1 MDEYNKDSWDDIKK
15 YVKRKAKSKTDD
27 KINKLRAKQTES
39 ADEEL
44 EQPGEDQSMSDI
56 SLSEDEL
63 KHDKITAKLKNK
75 KKRKLSDR
83 EAEEEELV
91 AVDDN
96 YDNASFHQMNLS
108 RPLLKAISDMRFVH
122 PTPIQAATIP
132 VALLG
137 KYCRLKKKT
146 IN

>member
-1 MDEYNKDSWDDIKK
+1 M
-15 YVKRKAKSKTDD
+15 KRKAKSKTDD
-27 KINKLRAKQTES
+27 KINKLRAQQKES
-39 ADEEL
+39 AVEEP
-44 EQPGEDQSMSDI
+44 EQPAEDQSMSDI
-56 SLSEDEL
+56 SLSDDEL
-63 KHDKITAKLKNK
+63 KHDKITAKLKR

-96 YDNASFHQMNLS
+96 YDHASFHQMNLS

-137 KYCRLKKKT
+137 KLFITY
-146 IN
+146 ID

>member
-1 MDEYNKDSWDDIKK
+1 
-15 YVKRKAKSKTDD
+15 VKRKAKSKTDD
-27 KINKLRAKQTES
+27 KINKLRAKQKES
-39 ADEEL
+39 EVEEP
-44 EQPGEDQSMSDI
+44 EQPAEDQQSMSDI
-56 SLSEDEL
+56 SLSDDEL
-63 KHDKITAKLKNK
+63 KHDKITAKLKR

-96 YDNASFHQMNLS
+96 YDHASFHQMNLS

-137 KYCRLKKKT
+137 KFFIPY

>member
-1 MDEYNKDSWDDIKK
+1 M
-15 YVKRKAKSKTDD
+15 KRKAKSKTDD
-27 KINKLRAKQTES
+27 KINKLRAQQKES
-39 ADEEL
+39 AVEEP
-44 EQPGEDQSMSDI
+44 EHPAEDQSMSDI
-56 SLSEDEL
+56 SLSDDEL
-63 KHDKITAKLKNK
+63 KHDKITAKLKR

-96 YDNASFHQMNLS
+96 YDHASFHQMNLS

-137 KYCRLKKKT
+137 KLFITY
-146 IN
+146 ID

>member
-15 YVKRKAKSKTDD
+15 YIKRKAKSKTDD
-27 KINKLRAKQTES
+27 KINKLRAQQTES
-39 ADEEL
+39 TVEE
-44 EQPGEDQSMSDI
+44 PVEDQSMSDI
-56 SLSEDEL
+56 SLSDDEL
-63 KHDKITAKLKNK
+63 KHDKITAKPKK
-75 KKRKLSDR
+75 KKRKSSDR
-83 EAEEEELV
+83 QEEEEEELV

-137 KYCRLKKKT
+137 KYSPCV
-146 IN
+146 

>member
-15 YVKRKAKSKTDD
+15 YIKRKAKSKTDD
-27 KINKLRAKQTES
+27 KINKLRAQQTES
-39 ADEEL
+39 TVEE
-44 EQPGEDQSMSDI
+44 PVEDQSMSDI
-56 SLSEDEL
+56 SLSDDEL
-63 KHDKITAKLKNK
+63 KHDKITAKPKK

-83 EAEEEELV
+83 QEEEEENLV

-137 KYCRLKKKT
+137 KYSPCV
-146 IN
+146 